1 MDVEW
6 LNLGRVFVKLSE
18 ILEGTNWHFFS
29 CPFRSETHQSV
40 FYFFTVN
47 IIMVPAMQY
56 LLLFICVRTL
66 NICISKG
73 NSRRM

>member
-1 MDVEW
+1 MAEFGKGFCEVLCD
-6 LNLGRVFVKLSE
+6 LGGN
-18 ILEGTNWHFFS
+18 ILAFFS

-56 LLLFICVRTL
+56 LLLFICVRIL

>member
-6 LNLGRVFVKLSE
+6 LNLGRVFVKHTE
-18 ILEGTNWHFFS
+18 ILEETYWHFL

-40 FYFFTVN
+40 FYFFAVN